1 MALREPCEFTR
12 SPTSV
17 GRGSWASGVAV
28 IIEETS
34 VSRVAGRAA
43 TSRPPTRSTIALMW
57 SGVVPQQ
64 PPTMD
69 TS

>member
-1 MALREPCEFTR
+1 ML
-12 SPTSV
+12 
-17 GRGSWASGVAV
+17 
-28 IIEETS
+28 ETS
-34 VSRVAGRAA
+34 GGPGSGRFAG
-43 TSRPPTRSTIALMW
+43 TRPPTRSASARMW